1 MTFFCYFCKDFLT
14 QSTYWMMKKLLL
26 SICVILCCSNT
37 AWADDVDSCLSFRRF
52 TTQDGLPQMQA
63 ETIFQDSKGYIYIGT
78 LSGFVRYDG
87 REFTPFLKGH
97 RENVVSFAEPDDG
110 IHALG
115 FRRQWK
121 ISGQQLEQLWIDPE
135 RQLLLN
141 NFNSPDFPKNVLLME
156 DEREQ
161 NRGVYRMESR
171 QLTLLFKNDVLDQ
184 LTPDRKAF
192 IQGNRCLVPTP
203 QGLYEV
209 TVEPTSATK
218 LLTTKDDVYSF
229 ALLNGTVT
237 AFASDGIYTLENDS
251 LNMSLAYPF
260 PEADYGLFVRQDSQ
274 GTVYI
279 ADAHSLYAYDG
290 IRIQRISSGFNLIK
304 SLFIDSWDRIWLAT
318 YQGVYCFFHAD
329 FMNYKLTDTNDIVR
343 AVAADA
349 DGHVVCGTLNG
360 KILIDGKAVSVM
372 PGNYYQPSA
381 AVVGNAVYLVGN
393 GDVAKVEG
401 TSVSWLNLP
410 SEPYKFI
417 TKAGTRLIIGSR
429 SQIISYHTINQ
440 TYDTLTTAIRQPWCA
455 ACDHE
460 GTIWIGATE
469 GLFSINARK
478 VMKKADY
485 PQKLTVTTMTTNH
498 EGNVFFASADS
509 LFIIRNGIIN
519 EMNSQIPMLATH
531 EIRSLFMSGRGY
543 LMVAT
548 IDGLLVA
555 NIDSS
560 CQVTDACWFDHLNG
574 FTVMEPQQAM
584 MAETPDGRVW
594 LAGLEEMCSFSPEAL
609 IETNRQSTIIQEPE
623 QLKWWQ
629 QWWVLTLGIL
639 MIGAVIWSI
648 ARRIEQHR
656 TKKAI
661 RQLKREKKLKELQ
674 LTAIRLKSIPHFHAN
689 VLAGIEYFV
698 MNNSADNAS
707 KYLKMYSDFTNKT
720 LADIDK
726 PARTVAEELA
736 YVENYMELE
745 MLRYGERLRYKVE
758 VGDDVDTN
766 TLLPNM
772 LLHTYCQNAV
782 KHGIQNKPG
791 GGTVRISIRNQQKGT
806 TPYVIVAVEDDGVGR
821 EKAKEYA
828 GNSSKLGLNILMQQ
842 IDLFNQHNMHNIS
855 QTVTDLYDDKKIPA
869 GTRFEMT
876 VPVDYQ
882 YT

>member
-1 MTFFCYFCKDFLT
+1 
-14 QSTYWMMKKLLL
+14 MKNLLL
-26 SICVILCCSNT
+26 SICFILCCTDT
-37 AWADDVDSCLSFRRF
+37 AWAEDVDSCLSFRRF
-52 TTQDGLPQMQA
+52 TTQDGLPQMQT

-97 RENVVSFAEPDDG
+97 RENIVSFAEPDEG
-110 IHALG
+110 VRALG
-115 FRRQWK
+115 FRRQWMNA
-121 ISGQQLEQLWIDPE
+121 GQQLEQLWIDPE
-135 RQLLLN
+135 RKLLLN
-141 NFNSPDFPKNVLLME
+141 NFNSPDFPKNVLMME

-161 NRGVYRMESR
+161 NRGVYRMGNN
-171 QLTLLFKNDVLDQ
+171 QLKLLFKNDVLDQ
-184 LTPDRKAF
+184 MTPDRKAF

-209 TVEPTSATK
+209 TMESPSATK
-218 LLTTKDDVYSF
+218 LLTTKPDVYSF
-229 ALLNGTVT
+229 AMLNGTSTV
-237 AFASDGIYTLENDS
+237 FASDGIYTLEGDS
-251 LNMSLAYPF
+251 LRQSLAFSF

-274 GTVYI
+274 RTVYI
-279 ADAHSLYAYDG
+279 ADAHSLYIYDG
-290 IRIQRISSGFNLIK
+290 IRVQRISSGFNLIK

-329 FMNYKLTDTNDIVR
+329 FMNYRLTDTNDIVR

-349 DGHVVCGTLNG
+349 DGHLVCGTLNG

-401 TSVSWLNLP
+401 SSVSWLKLP

-417 TKAGTRLIIGSR
+417 TKAGDDLIVGSR
-429 SQIISYHTINQ
+429 SQIISYHTADQ
-440 TYDTLTTAIRQPWCA
+440 TFDTLTTVIRQPWCA

-460 GTIWIGATE
+460 GTIWIGETE
-469 GLFSINARK
+469 GLFSVNVKK
-478 VMKKADY
+478 VTKKTDY
-485 PQKLTVTTMTTNH
+485 PQKLTVTTMTSDH
-498 EGNVFFASADS
+498 QGYVYFASADS
-509 LFIIRNGIIN
+509 LFIIRNGVVS
-519 EMNSQIPMLATH
+519 EMNSQIPQLATH
-531 EIRSLFMSGRGY
+531 EIRSLYMSDRGC

-555 NIDSS
+555 KTDSS
-560 CQVTDACWFDHLNG
+560 CRVKDVCWFDHLNG

-584 MAETPDGRVW
+584 MAETSDGRVW
-594 LAGLEEMCSFSPEAL
+594 LAGLEELCSFSPETL
-609 IETNRQSTIIQEPE
+609 LESNRQSTVIQEPE

-629 QWWVLTLGIL
+629 RWWVLTLGIL
-639 MIGAVIWSI
+639 VIGAVTWSI
-648 ARRIEQHR
+648 TRQIEKHR
-656 TKKAI
+656 TNKAI

-707 KYLKMYSDFTNKT
+707 KYLKMYSDFINMT

-745 MLRYGERLRYKVE
+745 ILRYGDRLRYEVE
-758 VGDDVDTN
+758 VGEGVDSN

-791 GGTVRISIRNQQKGT
+791 GGTVRISIRKQPKGT
-806 TPYVIVAVEDDGVGR
+806 TPFVVVAVEDDGVGR
-821 EKAKEYA
+821 EKAKEYSE
-828 GNSSKLGLNILMQQ
+828 NSSKLGLNILMQQ
-842 IDLFNQHNMHNIS
+842 IELFNQHNMHNIS
-855 QTVTDLYDDKKIPA
+855 QTVTDLYDDMGMPS

>member
-1 MTFFCYFCKDFLT
+1 
-14 QSTYWMMKKLLL
+14 MKNLLL
-26 SICVILCCSNT
+26 SICVILCCAGT
-37 AWADDVDSCLSFRRF
+37 VWAEDMDSCLSFRRF
-52 TTQDGLPQMQA
+52 TTQDGLPQMQT

-97 RENVVSFAEPDDG
+97 RENIVCFAEPDDG
-110 IHALG
+110 VHALG
-115 FRRQWK
+115 FRRQWTL
-121 ISGQQLEQLWIDPE
+121 SENQLEQLWIDPE
-135 RQLLLN
+135 KQLLLN

-161 NRGVYRMESR
+161 NRGVYRMENR
-171 QLTLLFKNDVLDQ
+171 QLKLLFKNDVLDQ
-184 LTPDRKAF
+184 MQPDRKAF
-192 IQGNRCLVPTP
+192 MQGNRCLVPTP

-209 TVEPTSATK
+209 TVETPSATK
-218 LLTTKDDVYSF
+218 LLTTKNDIYSF
-229 ALLNGTVT
+229 ALLNGMVTV
-237 AFASDGIYTLENDS
+237 FASDGIYNLEGDS
-251 LNMSLAYPF
+251 LRMSLDFPF
-260 PEADYGLFVRQDSQ
+260 PEADYGLFVRQDAQ

-279 ADAHSLYAYDG
+279 ADAHSLYVYDG
-290 IRIQRISSGFNLIK
+290 RRVHRISSGFNLIK
-304 SLFIDSWDRIWLAT
+304 CLFVDSWDRIWLAT
-318 YQGVYCFFHAD
+318 YQGAYCFFHAD
-329 FMNYKLTDTNDIVR
+329 FMNYRLTDTNDIVR
-343 AVAADA
+343 AVAADN
-349 DGHVVCGTLNG
+349 DGHMVCGTLNG
-360 KILIDGKAVSVM
+360 KILVDGKAVSVM
-372 PGNYYQPSA
+372 PDNYYQPSA

-401 TSVSWLNLP
+401 SSVSWLKLP
-410 SEPYKFI
+410 PEPYKFI
-417 TKAGTRLIIGSR
+417 TKAGVRLIIGSR
-429 SQIISYHTINQ
+429 SQIYSYNTTDQ

-469 GLFSINARK
+469 GLFSINAGK
-478 VMKKADY
+478 VMKKVDY
-485 PQKLTVTTMTTNH
+485 PQKLTVTTMTSDCQ
-498 EGNVFFASADS
+498 GYVYFASADS
-509 LFIIRNGIIN
+509 LFTIRNGVVS
-519 EMNSQIPMLATH
+519 EMNSQIPQLATH
-531 EIRSLFMSGRGY
+531 EIRSLYMSDKGF
-543 LMVAT
+543 LIVAT

-555 NIDSS
+555 KTDSS
-560 CQVTDACWFDHLNG
+560 CRVMDVSWFDHLNG

-594 LAGLEEMCSFSPEAL
+594 LAGLEELCSFSPEAL
-609 IETNRQSTIIQEPE
+609 LESNRQSTVIQEPE

-629 QWWVLTLGIL
+629 RWWVLTLGIL
-639 MIGAVIWSI
+639 VIGAVSWSI
-648 ARRIEQHR
+648 ARKIEKHR
-656 TKKAI
+656 TKRAI
-661 RQLKREKKLKELQ
+661 NQLKREKKQKELQ

-745 MLRYGERLRYKVE
+745 MLRYGERLRYE
-758 VGDDVDTN
+758 VDVDDDVDTN

-791 GGTVRISIRNQQKGT
+791 GGTVKISIRRQQKGT
-806 TPYVIVAVEDDGVGR
+806 TPYVAVAVEDDGVGR

-842 IDLFNQHNMHNIS
+842 IELFNQHNVNNIS
-855 QTVTDLYDDKKIPA
+855 QTVTDLYDDRGMPA

>member
-1 MTFFCYFCKDFLT
+1 MTFFCYFCRQFLF
-14 QSTYWMMKKLLL
+14 QSIFRMMKKLLL
-26 SICVILCCSNT
+26 SICVILCCAGT
-37 AWADDVDSCLSFRRF
+37 VRAEDMDSCLSFRRF
-52 TTQDGLPQMQA
+52 TTQDGLPQMQT

-97 RENVVSFAEPDDG
+97 RENIVSFAEPDDG
-110 IHALG
+110 VHALG
-115 FRRQWK
+115 FRRQWTL
-121 ISGQQLEQLWIDPE
+121 SENQLEQLWIDPE
-135 RQLLLN
+135 KQLLLN

-161 NRGVYRMESR
+161 NRGVYRMENR
-171 QLTLLFKNDVLDQ
+171 QLKLLFKNDVFDQ
-184 LTPDRKAF
+184 MQPDRKAF
-192 IQGNRCLVPTP
+192 MLGNRCLVPTP

-209 TVEPTSATK
+209 TVETPSATK
-218 LLTTKDDVYSF
+218 LLTTKNDIYSF
-229 ALLNGTVT
+229 ALLNGMVTV
-237 AFASDGIYTLENDS
+237 FASDGIYNLEGDS
-251 LNMSLAYPF
+251 LNMSLDFPF
-260 PEADYGLFVRQDSQ
+260 PEADYGLFVRQDAQ

-279 ADAHSLYAYDG
+279 ADAHSLYVYDG
-290 IRIQRISSGFNLIK
+290 RRVHRISSGFNLIK
-304 SLFIDSWDRIWLAT
+304 CLFVDSWDRIWLAT
-318 YQGVYCFFHAD
+318 YQGAYCFFHAD
-329 FMNYKLTDTNDIVR
+329 FMNYRLTDTNDIVR
-343 AVAADA
+343 AVAADN
-349 DGHVVCGTLNG
+349 DGHMVCGTLNG

-372 PGNYYQPSA
+372 PDNYYQPSA

-401 TSVSWLNLP
+401 SSVSWLKLP
-410 SEPYKFI
+410 PEPYKFI
-417 TKAGTRLIIGSR
+417 TKAGVRLIIGSR
-429 SQIISYHTINQ
+429 SQIYSYNTTDQ
-440 TYDTLTTAIRQPWCA
+440 TYDTLTTTIRQPWCA

-469 GLFSINARK
+469 GLFSINAGK
-478 VMKKADY
+478 VMKKVDY
-485 PQKLTVTTMTTNH
+485 PQKLTVTTMTSDRQ
-498 EGNVFFASADS
+498 GYVYFASADS
-509 LFIIRNGIIN
+509 LFTIRNGVVS
-519 EMNSQIPMLATH
+519 EMNSQIPQLATH
-531 EIRSLFMSGRGY
+531 EIRSLYMSGRGF
-543 LMVAT
+543 LIVAT

-555 NIDSS
+555 KTDSLCRVMDVS
-560 CQVTDACWFDHLNG
+560 WFDHLNG
-574 FTVMEPQQAM
+574 FTVMEPQQSM

-594 LAGLEEMCSFSPEAL
+594 LAGLEELCSFSPEAL
-609 IETNRQSTIIQEPE
+609 LESNRQSTVIQEPE

-629 QWWVLTLGIL
+629 RWWVLTLGIL
-639 MIGAVIWSI
+639 VIGAVSWSI
-648 ARRIEQHR
+648 ARKIEKHR
-656 TKKAI
+656 TKRAI
-661 RQLKREKKLKELQ
+661 NQLKREKKQKELQ

-745 MLRYGERLRYKVE
+745 MLRYGERLGYEAE
-758 VGDDVDTN
+758 VADDVDMN
-766 TLLPNM
+766 TMLPNM

-791 GGTVRISIRNQQKGT
+791 GGTVKISIRRQQKGT

-842 IDLFNQHNMHNIS
+842 IELFNQHNVNNIS
-855 QTVTDLYDDKKIPA
+855 QTITDLYDDRGMPA